1 MIRLASFLLCAIGAL
16 AQPVREGPVPT
27 SRDMP
32 YGEHPKQTIDFYKA
46 DSDRPTPLV
55 VFIHGGGWTAGT
67 KNNVAGLQQFLDA
80 GISVASVEYRFIQ
93 DAMEAGIEPPVRAP
107 LYDAARAIQLLRS
120 KAAELNFDKKRL
132 AYMGGSA
139 GACTSLWLALH
150 DDLADPSSSDP
161 VAREST
167 KPMIIAITSPQTSLD
182 PLQTRSWIPNMAY
195 GGHAFGFRA
204 EGRARP
210 EEFQM
215 AFDAREKILPW
226 IREYSPYEHASA
238 GDPPIYMDYPNQK
251 EPAVPGT
258 DQKDPT
264 HSAILGLKMA
274 ERLTA
279 VGVEVHLNYP
289 EHPAAI
295 KSAREFVIDRL
306 KQPPSSKPKSTGSG
320 S

>member
-1 MIRLASFLLCAIGAL
+1 MIRFASLFLCAIGAL
-16 AQPVREGPVPT
+16 AQTVAEGPAPT
-27 SRDMP
+27 IRDMP
-32 YGEHPKQTIDFYKA
+32 YGEHPKQTLDFYKA
-46 DSDRPTPLV
+46 NSDRPTPLV

-67 KNNVAGLQQFLDA
+67 KNNPAGLQQFLDA

-93 DAMEAGIEPPVRAP
+93 DAMEIGIQPPVRAP

-120 KAAELNFDKKRL
+120 KAGELNFDKKRV

-161 VAREST
+161 IAREST
-167 KPMIIAITSPQTSLD
+167 RPMLIAITSPQTSLD
-182 PLQTRSWIPNMAY
+182 PLQTRSWIPNMGY

-204 EGRARP
+204 EGRTRP
-210 EEFQM
+210 QEFQM
-215 AFDAREKILPW
+215 GFDAREKILVW
-226 IREYSPYEHASA
+226 IHEYSPYEHASA

-251 EPAVPGT
+251 EPVVPGT
-258 DQKDPT
+258 NQTDPT

-274 ERLTA
+274 ERLTE

-289 EHPAAI
+289 ERPARI

-306 KQPPSSKPKSTGSG
+306 TNPKATAK
-320 S
+320 

>member
-1 MIRLASFLLCAIGAL
+1 MIRFASLFLCAIGAL
-16 AQPVREGPVPT
+16 AQTVAEGPAPT
-27 SRDMP
+27 IRDMP
-32 YGEHPKQTIDFYKA
+32 YGEHPKQTLDFYKA
-46 DSDRPTPLV
+46 NSDRPTPLV

-67 KNNVAGLQQFLDA
+67 KNNPAGLQQFLDA

-93 DAMEAGIEPPVRAP
+93 DAMEIGIQPPVRAP

-120 KAAELNFDKKRL
+120 KAGELNFDKKRV

-161 VAREST
+161 IAREST
-167 KPMIIAITSPQTSLD
+167 RPMLIAITSPQTSLD
-182 PLQTRSWIPNMAY
+182 PLQTRSWIPNMGY

-204 EGRARP
+204 EGRTRP
-210 EEFQM
+210 QEFQM
-215 AFDAREKILPW
+215 GFDAREKILAW
-226 IREYSPYEHASA
+226 IHEYSPYEHASA

-251 EPAVPGT
+251 EPVVPGT
-258 DQKDPT
+258 NQTDPT

-274 ERLTA
+274 ERLTE

-289 EHPAAI
+289 ERPARI

-306 KQPPSSKPKSTGSG
+306 TNPKATAK
-320 S
+320 

>member
-1 MIRLASFLLCAIGAL
+1 MLRFAGLLFLNISAF
-16 AQPVREGPVPT
+16 AQAVTDAPT
-27 SRDMP
+27 PTIRDMR
-32 YGEHPKQTIDFYKA
+32 YGEHIKQAIDFYKA
-46 DSDRPTPLV
+46 NAARPTPLV
-55 VFIHGGGWTAGT
+55 VYIHGGGWTAGT
-67 KNNVAGLQQFLDA
+67 KNTVPNLQQFLDA

-93 DAMEAGIEPPVRAP
+93 EAMEAGVEPPVRAS

-120 KAAELNFDKKRL
+120 KAAALNFDKNRV

-167 KPMIIAITSPQTSLD
+167 KPSFIAITAPQTSLD
-182 PLQTRSWIPNMAY
+182 PQQTQSWIPNMAY
-195 GGHAFGFRA
+195 GGHAFGYKR
-204 EGRARP
+204 EGRTRAQ
-210 EEFQM
+210 EFQM
-215 AFDAREKILPW
+215 ALEARQKILPW

-251 EPAVPGT
+251 EPVVEGIE
-258 DQKDPT
+258 QKDPT

-274 ERLTA
+274 ERLNE

-289 EHPAAI
+289 ERPDAI
-295 KSAREFVIDRL
+295 KSAQI
-306 KQPPSSKPKSTGSG
+306 G
-320 S
+320 